1 MDGYTNIDAGAT
13 IMNTRAKF
21 VMKKWSGAAIGLLA
35 VTGNHMSVVW
45 KSLKHIN
52 DKDKDVFDINH
63 EMDKDIV
70 VEEDV

>member
-35 VTGNHMSVVW
+35 VTGNHMSVV
-45 KSLKHIN
+45 
-52 DKDKDVFDINH
+52 
-63 EMDKDIV
+63 
-70 VEEDV
+70 